1 LRRRTPP
8 DDHIVEDAPP
18 IPSAAQLANEGAR
31 PALADTADPIPVL
44 PQPARKADAVISVSC
59 GLAFAVLTVW
69 ISREGHAVP
78 AIDRHIHAWVLAHR
92 GSWNV
97 DPARAARWGGMSE
110 VVLPALLLI
119 GSVAAQGRWATSL
132 TS

>member
-69 ISREGHAVP
+69 ISREGHAGAGYRPTYSCLGPRSSGLVERRP
-78 AIDRHIHAWVLAHR
+78 CP
-92 GSWNV
+92 G
-97 DPARAARWGGMSE
+97 RA
-110 VVLPALLLI
+110 V
-119 GSVAAQGRWATSL
+119 GRNE
-132 TS
+132 